1 MRMFSLPFQPRLIR
15 LGDHRG
21 VQEGRE
27 MRVVKLL
34 YVLLVAAA
42 AVLVAAPNALAEET
56 KCRGNLNGVTVDN
69 LKVPTGATCTLNG
82 TKVKGTIKV
91 GRDATLVATNV
102 KVVGNI
108 QAENHT
114 RVVVNGTT
122 TKVGGS
128 IQLVQGLSAT
138 IRNTRVNGDIQLF
151 ENEGAQVVS
160 TNRING
166 NLQCKENDS
175 APTGGGNVV
184 GGNAEDQCEDL
195 EA

>member
-1 MRMFSLPFQPRLIR
+1 MGAKVIFAT
-15 LGDHRG
+15 
-21 VQEGRE
+21 V
-27 MRVVKLL
+27 
-34 YVLLVAAA
+34 VAAA
-42 AVLVAAPNALAEET
+42 VAMVAVPTALAEET
-56 KCRGNLNGVTVDN
+56 KCRGALNAVTVDN
-69 LKVPTGATCTLNG
+69 LKVPKGATCTLNG

-91 GRDATLVATNV
+91 GRGATLVATNV

-108 QAENHT
+108 QAENHL

-128 IQLVQGLSAT
+128 IQLVQGGSAT
-138 IRNTRVNGDIQLF
+138 IRNVRVKGDVQLF
-151 ENEGAQVVS
+151 ENDGVQLVS

-175 APTGGGNVV
+175 DPTGGGNIV